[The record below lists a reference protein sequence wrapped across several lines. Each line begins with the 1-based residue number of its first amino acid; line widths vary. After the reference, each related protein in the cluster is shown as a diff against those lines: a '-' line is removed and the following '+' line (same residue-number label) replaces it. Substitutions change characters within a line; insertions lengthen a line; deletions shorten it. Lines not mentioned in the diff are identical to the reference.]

1 MKKLK
6 IDEEFQNLIPP
17 LSETEFNQL
26 EENILKY
33 GIQDPLKVWEDILI
47 DGHNRYK
54 IAQTHNLP
62 FNVQEMKFDSRDK
75 VKEWIIQNQFGR
87 RNISLFDRICLAL
100 KLKPMIAAQAK
111 KNSLANLKQSDS
123 ADEPNLGSR
132 TNDKIAEIAGVG
144 RENVRKVEKI
154 LELSKQINLDDVIS
168 ALRRGEVS
176 INLAYEGSIYRKE
189 ITDLTITEIKERIKH
204 FEQCYIAFRELF
216 EEYKKRGNEVPDN
229 QLADCKQHIAM
240 YEKVLSVVEKMKLG
254 N

>member
-17 LSETEFNQL
+17 LSETEFLQL

-100 KLKPMIAAQAK
+100 KLKPMITAQAK
-111 KNSLANLKQSDS
+111 ERMKKGT
-123 ADEPNLGSR
+123 ADPVPNLAQGK
-132 TNDKIAEIAGVG
+132 TIDKIAKIAGVG

-154 LELSKQINLDDVIS
+154 LELSKQIKLDDVIS
-168 ALRRGEVS
+168 RLKCGEIS
-176 INLAYEGSIYRKE
+176 ISLAYEGAIYRKDF
-189 ITDLTITEIKERIKH
+189 TNLTIDEINERLKQ
-204 FEQCYIAFRELF
+204 FEQHYIAFRELF
-216 EEYKKRGNEVPDN
+216 EEYKKRENEVPDN
-229 QLADCKQHIAM
+229 QLADYKHSIAE
-240 YEKVLSVVEKMKLG
+240 YEKTLEVMQKIMSE